1 MIKKSPVTRKCI
13 SCKTTYD
20 RNNLLK
26 ITNDY
31 KLGIMLNQGMG
42 RSAYICKSKKC
53 FTDSKLK
60 KKLQKALKSIL
71 NPDFFDIFER
81 EIANYK

>member
-1 MIKKSPVTRKCI
+1 MIKKSPVMRKCI
-13 SCKTTYD
+13 SCRTTFD
-20 RNNLLK
+20 RINLMK
-26 ITNDY
+26 ITNDR
-31 KLGIMLNQGMG
+31 KLGIMLNKGIG

-53 FTDSKLK
+53 FSDSKLK